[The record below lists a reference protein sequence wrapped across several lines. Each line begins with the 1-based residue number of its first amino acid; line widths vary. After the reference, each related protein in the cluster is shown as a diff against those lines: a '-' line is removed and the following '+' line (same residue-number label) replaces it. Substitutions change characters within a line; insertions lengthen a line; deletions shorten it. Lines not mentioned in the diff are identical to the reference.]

1 MKNEIEVMRV
11 FRVPPR
17 GQLAVE
23 INGRRYENISEI
35 EAANWRQLTL
45 TAVGELIHFAG
56 GYQALVAA
64 GVAAPAVPPAPPPEE
79 NPPLSPE
86 EQQAQFLAAQQAKLY
101 AAKTST
107 PKVRSPLPIAP
118 PIKTGAAQKPL
129 SLLEQIDVVLQKHI
143 LADPEL
149 ANRSIHLTGS
159 EEGGVHVNVDGKIYD
174 NPRDIEDTRIKMA
187 IKMALK
193 EWESM

>member
-23 INGRRYENISEI
+23 INGQRYENISEI

-56 GYQALVAA
+56 GYQALVDA
-64 GVAAPAVPPAPPPEE
+64 GVAAPAGPPSSPPGGD
-79 NPPLSPE
+79 PPLTPE
-86 EQQAQFLAAQQAKLY
+86 EQQAQFLAEQQAQLD
-101 AAKTST
+101 AAKASKPKARAT
-107 PKVRSPLPIAP
+107 PPIAP
-118 PIKTGAAQKPL
+118 KTETAAAAPPL
-129 SLLEQIDVVLQKHI
+129 SLLEQIDIVLQKYV

-159 EEGGVHVNVDGKIYD
+159 EEGGVHVNVDGKIYE
-174 NPRDIEDTRIKMA
+174 NPRDIEDSRIKLA

>member
-17 GQLAVE
+17 GQLVVE

-35 EAANWRQLTL
+35 EAANWRQLTV

-56 GYQALVAA
+56 GYQALVDA
-64 GVAAPAVPPAPPPEE
+64 GVAAPAVQPAPPAKEK
-79 NPPLSPE
+79 PPLTPE
-86 EQQAQFLAAQQAKLY
+86 EQQAQFLAEQQANLY
-101 AAKTST
+101 AAKANPAKS
-107 PKVRSPLPIAP
+107 RAPLPITP
-118 PIKTGAAQKPL
+118 PAKTSAAQQPPG
-129 SLLEQIDVVLQKHI
+129 LLEQIDVILQKHI

-159 EEGGVHVNVDGKIYD
+159 KEGGVHVNVDGKIYD
-174 NPRDIEDTRIKMA
+174 NPRDIKDARIKLA
-187 IKMALK
+187 IKMALR